1 MIVCSCNR
9 ITERELRAAAC
20 AGAPCADSAYAHLGC
35 EVQCGGCIDFAREV
49 IAKERSVLLHV
60 EARAA

>member
-9 ITERELRAAAC
+9 ITERELRQAAR
-20 AGAPCADSAYAHLGC
+20 AGAPCAPSAYAHLGC
-35 EVQCGGCIDFAREV
+35 QVQCGGCVEFASEV
-49 IAKERSVLLHV
+49 IASERQELLGV